1 MDGHCVPSIGVSHRE
16 GGYLY
21 EPLRLEELFEVS
33 HLVEPHHDQEHHL
46 AKLKKQE
53 ERHDTINNTYHGTQ
67 QVNRDLT
74 REPPTHSKHA
84 HSRRKGKKIHVK
96 NRSRRKESKARQ
108 TNNEGLF
115 SQQQYM

>member
-53 ERHDTINNTYHGTQ
+53 ERHDTINNTYAAGKQRPYERAPDSQ
-67 QVNRDLT
+67 QT
-74 REPPTHSKHA
+74 RSQQEK
-84 HSRRKGKKIHVK
+84 
-96 NRSRRKESKARQ
+96 RKENTCEK
-108 TNNEGLF
+108 
-115 SQQQYM
+115 